1 MAGNDFQKS
10 SRMVEEGRG
19 CISHGLL
26 AGGESDYLSWQFW
39 DSWQLLLPPMSVCSH
54 LALCSPVS
62 VSGLS
67 SVPPPAEV
75 CTGVAGT
82 CVQIQRPLVTELV
95 LVGPRVG

>member
-1 MAGNDFQKS
+1 
-10 SRMVEEGRG
+10 MVEEGRG

-39 DSWQLLLPPMSVCSH
+39 GSWQLLLPPVSVCSH

-75 CTGVAGT
+75 CTGVAST

>member
-1 MAGNDFQKS
+1 
-10 SRMVEEGRG
+10 MVEEGRG

-26 AGGESDYLSWQFW
+26 AGGDLSTCHG
-39 DSWQLLLPPMSVCSH
+39 SLGLLAAPPSPWSVYSF

-62 VSGLS
+62 VSGLC

-82 CVQIQRPLVTELV
+82 CVQIQRPFVGEELV